1 MTLADT
7 TSGDASMLL
16 QMLIKEADAVRQ
28 FVDLLKRE
36 QSALSSGDT
45 DDLPEIA
52 EEKIQLAKHLDQL
65 AASRCTSLIAQG
77 FATNHAGIEAWCTEH
92 PARETAINSWSKIL
106 ELAREAHELNRL
118 NGELIR
124 LRMQFNAKA
133 LEALRV
139 GESSLGLYGPDG
151 QSTKPGHRRIDH
163 AV

>member
-1 MTLADT
+1 MTQTDT
-7 TSGDASMLL
+7 PSGEASILL
-16 QMLIKEADAVRQ
+16 QMLIKEADVVRQ

-36 QSALSSGDT
+36 QSSLSSGNT
-45 DDLPEIA
+45 DDLPAFA
-52 EEKIQLAKHLDQL
+52 EQKVQLAKHLDQL

-77 FATNHAGIEAWCTEH
+77 FTTDHAGIEAWCTQH
-92 PARETAINSWSKIL
+92 PAGEVAKDSWAKIL

-139 GESSLGLYGPDG
+139 GESSLSLYGPDG
-151 QSTKPGHRRIDH
+151 QSTKPEHRRIDH